1 MNHWSEY
8 PFVRIL
14 FAYIAGIAI
23 YLFTPV
29 RLPVWLVPVLLITAW
44 WCHVMLR
51 HHAHLQ
57 FRHAI
62 LVGLPF
68 QLAVLAFGAVHTSA
82 GIDASDPLHY
92 TSQMDSASFFV
103 VKITEPPVEKERSM
117 KVMARTIGYVQGN
130 NVKASKGKIIL
141 YLSKDS
147 SLHPI
152 TYGQVLLIKNRLK
165 QVAAP
170 ANPEQFDYRKYLWYQ
185 EIYATGYLQSDEWQM
200 IPVRKA
206 NPLFTLTYRLRAL
219 SLQAIQAN
227 ITSPREAGV
236 TEALVIGLKDHMSPD
251 TLQSYSAA
259 GVVHVLAV
267 SGLHVA
273 ILFALL
279 HQLLFFLNRKKHG
292 KILQS
297 VIIVLVIWMFSL
309 VTGLSGSVVRAA
321 TMFTFITVG
330 KNMKRTV
337 NLFNLLTCSALFI
350 LLVNPLL
357 IMDVGFQLSYL
368 AVLGIGTLNRYIDAW
383 LPRENKLIDFLWKM
397 AAMSL
402 AAQIVTLPLTTFYFH
417 QFPTYFLLANL
428 VVIPAAGLLLHLG
441 ILLICIQLIAPLA
454 AFTGVLIGWITYCM
468 NEFILRVEQLPGSVI
483 FLPKINVMQLALLGC
498 ILFAIIRYFIT
509 SDKRWAFVSLIC
521 FVSVAGL
528 HAYDVCTSFSEKSI
542 TLYAFRGS
550 SMLAFRSGH
559 GVEFVKHG
567 ATISNPDSLYLHRQY
582 MLNHIR
588 IDDWNTRQKNQ
599 VTSAFP
605 AMHQHRFIYRFG
617 GYRLG
622 FIQGSPASAISDST
636 YQVDALVISGN
647 PEGQLSE
654 MIKGFETDTI
664 IFDPTNSTYLINR
677 WKKEAN
683 QIGLHT
689 YAVMEEGAFTRK
701 L

>member
-44 WCHVMLR
+44 WCHMMLR
-51 HHAHLQ
+51 HNAHFLY
-57 FRHAI
+57 RHAI

-68 QLAVLAFGAVHTSA
+68 QLAVLVFAAVHTGA
-82 GIDASDPLHY
+82 GIDSAQPLHY
-92 TSQMDSASFFV
+92 VTQMDSATYFV

-117 KVMARTIGYVQGN
+117 KVMARIIGYVQGN
-130 NVKASKGKIIL
+130 DVKASNGKIIL
-141 YLSKDS
+141 YLAKDS
-147 SLHPI
+147 LPHQI
-152 TYGQVLLIKNRLK
+152 AYGQVMLIKNRLK

-170 ANPEQFDYRKYLWYQ
+170 ANPEQFDYRQYLWYK
-185 EIYATGYLQSDEWQM
+185 EIYATAYLKTNEWQLLPAM
-200 IPVRKA
+200 KA
-206 NPLFTLTYRLRAL
+206 NPLFILTYRLRAL
-219 SLQAIQAN
+219 SLQAIRAH
-227 ITSPREAGV
+227 IASPRETGV
-236 TEALVIGLKDHMSPD
+236 AEALVIGLKDHMSPD

-297 VIIVLVIWMFSL
+297 VIIVAVIWMFSL

-330 KNMKRTV
+330 KNMKRPV
-337 NLFNLLTCSALFI
+337 NLFNLLACSALSI

-368 AVLGIGTLNRYIDAW
+368 AVLGIGTLNRYIDSW

-441 ILLICIQLIAPLA
+441 ILLICIQLITPLA

-483 FLPKINVMQLALLGC
+483 FLPEINVMQLTLLGC
-498 ILFAIIRYFIT
+498 ILFAISRYFIT
-509 SDKRWAFVSLIC
+509 SDKRWAFAFLIC
-521 FVSVAGL
+521 FISVAGM

-559 GVEFVKHG
+559 SVEFVKHG
-567 ATISNPDSLYLHRQY
+567 DTLSNQDSLYLIRQC

-588 IDDWNTRQKNQ
+588 IDEMNTMQKNQ
-599 VTSAFP
+599 GTSAFP
-605 AMHQHRFIYRFG
+605 AMNQHRSIYQFG

-622 FIQGSPASAISDST
+622 FIHGSPAPAISDST
-636 YQVDALVISGN
+636 HEVDALVISGN
-647 PEGQLSE
+647 PEGLLNE
-654 MIKGFETDTI
+654 MIRGFETDTI

-677 WKKEAN
+677 WKEEAN